1 MTRARRL
8 TPQGVRQAQMFLDEL
23 RSNRSVEP
31 TTPDE
36 ILYSP
41 EFARPFLDA
50 PEVSHVPL
58 RTRRDAA
65 EYVGSLG
72 PSVTPNLAEDWAFW
86 SWLGMFHLS
95 DIITPDRRDR
105 VSAVHET
112 FVVGE
117 DSAGQRDRHRNY
129 LWISWRIASQ
139 YGDDATFSLDRDI
152 MEIGEIT
159 RHTTESRRVFN
170 SVGVARLIWALFTDG
185 ARLKRGAV
193 NKTGRGTL
201 RHLLRVLAQLER
213 TYDVY
218 GMELEA
224 LLDILPAD
232 FDRWKPAS

>member
-8 TPQGVRQAQMFLDEL
+8 TPEGVRQAQEFLDQL
-23 RSNRSVEP
+23 RADPSLDPS
-31 TTPDE
+31 TPDE

-41 EFARPFLDA
+41 ECGRPFLDA
-50 PEVSHVPL
+50 PEVQHVQL
-58 RTRRDAA
+58 QTRRDAA
-65 EYVGSLG
+65 VYIDSLS
-72 PSVTPNLAEDWAFW
+72 PLVTAKLADDWAFW

-95 DIITPDRRDR
+95 DIITPDRRHR

-159 RHTTESRRVFN
+159 RHTTESRRIFN

-185 ARLKRGAV
+185 DRLKRGAV
-193 NKTGRGTL
+193 NKSGRGTL
-201 RHLLRVLAQLER
+201 RHLLRVLSQLER

-218 GMELEA
+218 GMEPDA
-224 LLDILPAD
+224 LLAILPPD
-232 FDRWKPAS
+232 FDRWKPAA